1 MISYLSGKIIVKKDN
16 FVILEVNG
24 VGWEVLVAQK
34 IFEGLPQTGG
44 ALSLFCQ
51 MEANE
56 RGVKL
61 FGVLSF
67 EQLDLFKIIRSIQGV
82 GPRAALE
89 ISAFGSLEKLKN
101 SIEKG
106 DVKIFEDLPNIGK
119 KKAQKILLE
128 LSGKIRVLE
137 PKLKKEKDFF
147 EQDEAFLALLN
158 LGFSKDRAMN
168 ALLELPKEIKDPQEK
183 IKQALKIVGRR

>member
-1 MISYLSGKIIVKKDN
+1 MISYLSGKIIAKKDN

-34 IFEGLPQTGG
+34 IFEGLPKTGEG
-44 ALSLFCQ
+44 LSLFCQ

-61 FGVLSF
+61 FGFLSF
-67 EQLDLFKIIRSIQGV
+67 EQLELFKIIRSIQGV

-89 ISAFGSLEKLKN
+89 ISAFGSLEQLKN
-101 SIEKG
+101 SVEKG

-119 KKAQKILLE
+119 KKAQKIILE
-128 LSGKIRVLE
+128 LSGKIKILE
-137 PKLKKEKDFF
+137 PRTKKEKDFF
-147 EQDEAFLALLN
+147 EEDEAFLALLN
-158 LGFSKDRAMN
+158 LGFSKDQAKN
-168 ALLELPKEIKDPQEK
+168 VLSGLPKEIQDPQEK
-183 IKQALKIVGRR
+183 IKQALKIAGRR